1 MKMIIEMM
9 IFFLYCKAYL
19 LFIKMF
25 LEFLSKA
32 GLWVEMIGAP

>member
-1 MKMIIEMM
+1 MIMEMT

-25 LEFLSKA
+25 LKFFSQA
-32 GLWVEMIGAP
+32 GLRVEMMGAP

>member
-1 MKMIIEMM
+1 MIMEMT

-25 LEFLSKA
+25 LEFLSQSV
-32 GLWVEMIGAP
+32 LRVEMIGAP